1 MRKFFAYG
9 VGDKVFLSSVFGE
22 SDTMSAFDNIDIND
36 GDVAE
41 AVRQLKSHGYDVDAS
56 EIVFEYPDDE
66 SDDGCSV
73 CGSFS
78 GSNPTKRG
86 TSKQGLYRR

>member
-9 VGDKVFLSSVFGE
+9 VGDMVFLSSVFGE
-22 SDTMSAFDNIDIND
+22 SDTTSAFDNIDIND

-78 GSNPTKRG
+78 GSNTTKRG
-86 TSKQGLYRR
+86 TIKQGLYRR